1 MKKFGLF
8 AAAFLLSTGIALAQ
22 DSGKKERG
30 IILGKQIA
38 DSLSSQA
45 VHSYTLSLDSAQVVF
60 GKVHQAS
67 VDAVV
72 KIFDEKGELQ
82 GQFDGPAEGPEA
94 FNFETRSAGKYRI
107 EVSPFEEAQGRYSIL
122 VSTVQP
128 VATDPAGK
136 VDQYM
141 IPYSGK
147 EVPGGAVMVVKD
159 GKVLFQKGYG
169 MASLSYGVPFSINT
183 PTNIGSTSKQFT
195 AFAIQLLEDQGKLSV
210 DDDIRKYY
218 PELPEFDQPVTLRH
232 LLTHTSGYR
241 EFLNLLGMSGRDLS
255 SPLER
260 EMLIRVV
267 QNQPELQ
274 NVPGAEWN
282 YNNTGFA
289 LLADLVERVTNTPFP
304 EWMEKNVFQP
314 LNMNNTQVR
323 ADQFQVIPGRS
334 QGYTM
339 SGKGEY
345 QEVMDLGGAI
355 GAGGIYS
362 TLPDLVKWVE
372 NFDNPKVGS
381 KKIIAEMTTPYVLT
395 NGDSTGYGFG
405 LSIGEYKGLKR
416 ISHGGADVAHRSMLM
431 YFPEIDAIVITQS
444 NNSSFDGS
452 IADKTAD
459 AFLSQYFKEEEG
471 SLAPAAEEATA
482 FDYDPEKFDALTGRY
497 QLEVAPEFVMSFM
510 RDGDRIYTQAT
521 GQQEVDL
528 MAVSDSLF
536 QLKGI
541 DVRITFHIKDDGTAG
556 SLTLH
561 QNGDHLA
568 RKIVWEPTVEDLK
581 DFTGEFLS
589 REIGTFYKVELKDEK
604 LVLRTYQLPEDIEL
618 DAAGED
624 SFTGGFPIA
633 EIVFERDAQG
643 AVTGFRASNGRTRG
657 VFFEK
662 L

>member
-355 GAGGIYS
+355 GAGG
-362 TLPDLVKWVE
+362 DL
-372 NFDNPKVGS
+372 F
-381 KKIIAEMTTPYVLT
+381 
-395 NGDSTGYGFG
+395 
-405 LSIGEYKGLKR
+405 
-416 ISHGGADVAHRSMLM
+416 H
-431 YFPEIDAIVITQS
+431 
-444 NNSSFDGS
+444 
-452 IADKTAD
+452 
-459 AFLSQYFKEEEG
+459 
-471 SLAPAAEEATA
+471 AA
-482 FDYDPEKFDALTGRY
+482 
-497 QLEVAPEFVMSFM
+497 
-510 RDGDRIYTQAT
+510 
-521 GQQEVDL
+521 
-528 MAVSDSLF
+528 
-536 QLKGI
+536 
-541 DVRITFHIKDDGTAG
+541 
-556 SLTLH
+556 
-561 QNGDHLA
+561 
-568 RKIVWEPTVEDLK
+568 
-581 DFTGEFLS
+581 
-589 REIGTFYKVELKDEK
+589 
-604 LVLRTYQLPEDIEL
+604 
-618 DAAGED
+618 
-624 SFTGGFPIA
+624 
-633 EIVFERDAQG
+633 
-643 AVTGFRASNGRTRG
+643 
-657 VFFEK
+657 
-662 L
+662 